1 MADRCPAPPPDPH
14 GGSELPH
21 RRSRVPGNGPLRRTR
36 ENQYLAGVC
45 GGVGKR
51 PGIDPTVVRVITM
64 LLVLGAGTGLLVYM
78 AAWLMITRQGEDR
91 SIAKG
96 ITSDPSEMRLAMMA
110 GTLSSWVPTRSVS
123 PLRTSPGRWR

>member
-1 MADRCPAPPPDPH
+1 M
-14 GGSELPH
+14 GESL
-21 RRSRVPGNGPLRRTR
+21 
-36 ENQYLAGVC
+36 
-45 GGVGKR
+45 
-51 PGIDPTVVRVITM
+51 GIDPTVVRVITM